1 MSNPFRH
8 KTWHKPRSYFYYMG
22 IPAVIGRLTDDDIA
36 DFYKRYACEGYA
48 KQVFGDI
55 CRTEHK
61 TPAEVLSILHSR
73 GLASKLKEEDIT
85 TVSYVKFSPELRAQV
100 ISDKA
105 AGMKYAEIA
114 DKNGITVNQVSNIL
128 AVNSAKKKMK
138 AEAERIEKF
147 VEELTVPKPVPA
159 PASAGEINMFAAL
172 LALQEF
178 AENELARGSKSF
190 SYIET
195 SMFKDKYA
203 TVRFEFDGG
212 EYVLNLDKAL
222 VKRDE
227 T

>member
-8 KTWHKPRSYFYYMG
+8 KAWHKPRSYYYFMG
-22 IPAVIGRLTDDDIA
+22 IPAVIGRLTDDDIGELYA
-36 DFYKRYACEGYA
+36 RYAAEGYSGEIFA
-48 KQVFGDI
+48 DI
-55 CRTEHK
+55 CRTEKK
-61 TPAEVLSILHSR
+61 TPAEVLKILHSR

-105 AGMKYAEIA
+105 EGMKYAEIA
-114 DKNGITVNQVSNIL
+114 DKNGITVKQVSNIL
-128 AVNSAKKKMK
+128 TANSAKKKMEAR
-138 AEAERIEKF
+138 AEEIEKF

-159 PASAGEINMFAAL
+159 SASAGEINMFAAL

-195 SMFKDKYA
+195 SMLKDEYA
-203 TVRFEFDGG
+203 VVRFEFDGS